1 MQGSDAQSSMFTSQV
16 LPVKPVLHKQ
26 ETVPVALSE

>member
-26 ETVPVALSE
+26 ETLPVALSA